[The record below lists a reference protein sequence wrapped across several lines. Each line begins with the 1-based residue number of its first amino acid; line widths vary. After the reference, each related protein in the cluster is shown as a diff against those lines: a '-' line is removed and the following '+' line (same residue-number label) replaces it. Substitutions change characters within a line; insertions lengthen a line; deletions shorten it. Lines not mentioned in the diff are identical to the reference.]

1 MIKISIIIPVYN
13 KERFLDKC
21 IQSVLDSPLKEFE
34 IICIE
39 DGSTDGSKELLQEIQ
54 KDNSSITVFTNE
66 KNRGAAYSRNIGIT
80 HAKGKYIMFLDA
92 DDYLDTNALEIYYE
106 NNGKSPRRRDA
117 LSDSRSAA
125 ITQAMKRGSYMN
137 IKMYTGVWTY

>member
-54 KDNSSITVFTNE
+54 KDNSSITEFTNE
-66 KNRGAAYSRNIGIT
+66 KNRGAA
-80 HAKGKYIMFLDA
+80 
-92 DDYLDTNALEIYYE
+92 
-106 NNGKSPRRRDA
+106 
-117 LSDSRSAA
+117 
-125 ITQAMKRGSYMN
+125 
-137 IKMYTGVWTY
+137 

>member
-13 KERFLDKC
+13 KERFLDRC

-66 KNRGAAYSRNIGIT
+66 K
-80 HAKGKYIMFLDA
+80 
-92 DDYLDTNALEIYYE
+92 
-106 NNGKSPRRRDA
+106 
-117 LSDSRSAA
+117 
-125 ITQAMKRGSYMN
+125 
-137 IKMYTGVWTY
+137 TGGQHIHGT

>member
-13 KERFLDKC
+13 KERFLDRC

-66 KNRGAAYSRNIGIT
+66 KKRGAA
-80 HAKGKYIMFLDA
+80 F
-92 DDYLDTNALEIYYE
+92 
-106 NNGKSPRRRDA
+106 
-117 LSDSRSAA
+117 
-125 ITQAMKRGSYMN
+125 
-137 IKMYTGVWTY
+137 